1 MKKLVLIMCLLLLT
15 GCSIVRIDTNDIDNI
30 VNIILSKNNNLFNQI
45 GRGYKYYVPY
55 GVSYIDTTEYN
66 DTLYSNGDY
75 YYLYIDIVSYY
86 YNKENKYVIDENA
99 YYSKIFDINDKQ
111 AYLQINE
118 TDDKKYLIQFSYN
131 YSKIEVICDYE
142 DINNSILN
150 SSYILSTVK
159 FNNNVIKTIL
169 DEEFLVNEEK
179 YDVFESKNETDDFLK
194 LEEEVE

>member
-1 MKKLVLIMCLLLLT
+1 MKKMVLIMCLLLLT
-15 GCSIVRIDTNDIDNI
+15 GCSVVRIDTNDIDNI
-30 VNIILSKNNNLFNQI
+30 VNIVLSKDNNLFNQI

-86 YNKENKYVIDENA
+86 YNKENKYKVDENA
-99 YYSKIFDINDKQ
+99 YYSKIFEIDDKQ

-118 TDDKKYLIQFSYN
+118 TEDKKYLIQFSYN

-159 FNNNVIKTIL
+159 FNNNVIKTVL

-179 YDVFESKNETDDFLK
+179 YDVFESKHETDDFLK